1 MYPSPE
7 TVVAPQRLRPGA
19 TVAIPAPASPVDAER
34 LETGM
39 AILRERYT
47 LRVADDVL
55 RGDGYLAGDDARRAD
70 ELNGY
75 LRDPDVRAIFVGR
88 GGYGLMR
95 ILADLDADALRADP
109 IPIVGFSDVTVL
121 LAWAWLAAGVRGV
134 HGPVVTQLGDLPAE
148 DIARLFEVVEDPD
161 ARGSLQGSA
170 IRGTEPVEGPL
181 LGGNLTL
188 VSHLIGTPYE
198 IDFRGAVALFEDVD
212 EKPYAVDR
220 YFTRMAMARAF
231 SGCRG
236 VAIGDF
242 TRCEGRADVR
252 EVIRERLE
260 AIDLPGVGGLPIG
273 HADRNWAV
281 PFGGR
286 CALDPA
292 RQTLEIL
299 DAAVV

>member
-1 MYPSPE
+1 MD
-7 TVVAPQRLRPGA
+7 T
-19 TVAIPAPASPVDAER
+19 ER
-34 LETGM
+34 LDKGL

-55 RGDGYLAGDDARRAD
+55 RGQGGYLAGDDARRAD
-70 ELNGY
+70 ELNTY

-109 IPIVGFSDVTVL
+109 VPIVGFSDVTVL
-121 LAWAWLAAGVRGV
+121 LAWALQEAGVRGV

-148 DIARLFEVVEDPD
+148 DIARLFEIVEDPG
-161 ARGSLQGSA
+161 ARGSVAGTA
-170 IRGTEPVEGPL
+170 IRGTDAVEGPL
-181 LGGNLTL
+181 IGGNLTL
-188 VSHLIGTPYE
+188 VSHLIGTHYE
-198 IDFRGAVALFEDVD
+198 IDFRGAVALLEDVD

-220 YFTRMAMARAF
+220 YLTRMALARAF

-236 VAIGDF
+236 VALGGF
-242 TRCEGRADVR
+242 PRCEGRADVDD
-252 EVIRERLE
+252 VIHERLE

-286 CALDPA
+286 CALDPG
-292 RQTLEIL
+292 RQRLEIL
-299 DAAVV
+299 EAAVV